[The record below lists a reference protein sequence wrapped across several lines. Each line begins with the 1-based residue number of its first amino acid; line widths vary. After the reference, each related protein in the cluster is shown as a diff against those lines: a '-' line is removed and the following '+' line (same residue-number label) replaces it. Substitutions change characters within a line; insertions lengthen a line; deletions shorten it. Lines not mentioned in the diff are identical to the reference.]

1 MSHLNEYLNILW
13 QSLVVN
19 LCGFY
24 NYFSWNTE
32 KTSTQNPEEHSEIC
46 DSTVQM
52 SSLKSIKNI
61 DEIRSIFEFL
71 VSKKVS
77 SDVTELELIN
87 MIKTEIQYVNKK
99 MSMARSVSQVSVE
112 DIVLKTKLNDLLQ
125 EFINRD
131 FYVEQVTEIINY

>member
-1 MSHLNEYLNILW
+1 MSHFNEYLNILW

-32 KTSTQNPEEHSEIC
+32 KTPAQNPEDHSEIC

-52 SSLKSIKNI
+52 SSIKSIKNI

-77 SDVTELELIN
+77 SDVTEVELIN
-87 MIKTEIQYVNKK
+87 MIKTEIQYLNKK